1 MRERFYDDGVIYW
14 PGALTNESLQL
25 AREAYQW
32 SLDHPGPGAGDIP
45 SKNPGTFYQDLA
57 NPEAFSVYET
67 LIKHPDI
74 LAIIRKLFS
83 SDHAWFMYEQV
94 FKKYGGDTRR
104 TPWHQDT
111 PYLPVRGHNLAVLW
125 ISFDSLDEKTSLEFV
140 RKSHRGILYDGS
152 AFDPNDDTRG
162 LYNDPAYPP
171 LPDIESGRGDFDIV
185 AFPVEP
191 GDLVVFHPSTLHG
204 GGATHQNEV
213 RRTLSLRF
221 FGDDAV
227 VAARPGAKLTSKN
240 GHPLNQVS
248 VLQDGSP
255 FRHEGFPQIY

>member
-1 MRERFYDDGVIYW
+1 M
-14 PGALTNESLQL
+14 
-25 AREAYQW
+25 
-32 SLDHPGPGAGDIP
+32 
-45 SKNPGTFYQDLA
+45 
-57 NPEAFSVYET
+57 
-67 LIKHPDI
+67 
-74 LAIIRKLFS
+74 
-83 SDHAWFMYEQV
+83 
-94 FKKYGGDTRR
+94 
-104 TPWHQDT
+104 
-111 PYLPVRGHNLAVLW
+111 LW
-125 ISFDSLDEKTSLEFV
+125 ISFDSLDEKRSLEFV

-152 AFDPNDDTRG
+152 AFDPSDDTRG

-171 LPDIESGRGDFDIV
+171 LPDIESRRGDFDIT

-191 GDLVVFHPSTLHG
+191 GDVVVFHPSTLHG
-204 GGATHQNEV
+204 GGPTHQNET

-227 VAARPGAKLTSKN
+227 VAVRPGAKGTGKN